1 MIRRSGMEREWRR
14 DASLLGLVV
23 AGRGSRI
30 VPEKDDKGVNLNK
43 DAISYL
49 IL

>member
-1 MIRRSGMEREWRR
+1 MIGRSGMERERRR

-30 VPEKDDKGVNLNK
+30 VPAKEIKV
-43 DAISYL
+43 
-49 IL
+49 